1 MKKIFAFCVSIFS
14 LLAFLLSCALPASAL
29 QLSDREDYDLQLN
42 NGTYLKF
49 DEGSLIGG
57 TYRET
62 SQSYAY
68 TLVTV
73 QDATSV
79 DALKEVLGEDLNY
92 PTGTSVGGTYTV
104 KENQYVF
111 SYDDSMDYES
121 LYDIA
126 GVEKVEFAKWDY
138 VGGFIRA
145 MLIDDNDTWVTD
157 NNIDTSTLLMAT
169 VYTEKDV
176 EITAEMFEAVGCPV
190 RHVYMYS
197 EAVIEEGETEW
208 RVYCDLE
215 DLNSYL
221 VFDDAIQQVKTQTEG
236 VVSGGIDFGFT
247 VTGEENFT
255 LDEVT
260 PSRSA
265 SAEGSGLMA
274 SDLEAYDYYSLGT
287 TFYTGEDGSSIPVY
301 TDRYFQ
307 FNDTYTGGTCDQ
319 FSRDYR
325 YVFVTVDDTAAVDV
339 LTETLGEE
347 ETVYYYTV
355 GENQHVFAYD
365 ASTDYENLYDIAG
378 VEKVELAKHL
388 FSSRFSKWTSPATWM
403 EEEGLDAD
411 DLIQAVV
418 TTEDGVELTADTFAD
433 TDFTIRNITQ
443 SGTNENEWFV
453 YFDLVDLT
461 SYQFDAVAQQI
472 DGISSASIILAIEE
486 VGTETLVLDEV
497 TPPVTSAE
505 AICGDVN
512 LDGSVDICDAV
523 LIQQYMADSVI
534 LAQQQTANG
543 DCNGDG
549 VITAEDSAS
558 LLRFLLCI
566 TDTLPET

>member
-1 MKKIFAFCVSIFS
+1 M
-14 LLAFLLSCALPASAL
+14 
-29 QLSDREDYDLQLN
+29 
-42 NGTYLKF
+42 
-49 DEGSLIGG
+49 
-57 TYRET
+57 
-62 SQSYAY
+62 
-68 TLVTV
+68 
-73 QDATSV
+73 
-79 DALKEVLGEDLNY
+79 
-92 PTGTSVGGTYTV
+92 
-104 KENQYVF
+104 
-111 SYDDSMDYES
+111 YEIS
-121 LYDIA
+121 
-126 GVEKVEFAKWDY
+126 GVEKVELGKYNFQTRFSRGLPYNQEDEW
-138 VGGFIRA
+138 I
-145 MLIDDNDTWVTD
+145 
-157 NNIDTSTLLMAT
+157 
-169 VYTEKDV
+169 V
-176 EITAEMFEAVGCPV
+176 EN
-190 RHVYMYS
+190 
-197 EAVIEEGETEW
+197 IEEGSVLTPLLMSIVEMEEGVEPTYEMFADTGYTVQYICPYESLYSENEW
-208 RVYCDLE
+208 CVYYDLV
-215 DLNSYL
+215 DLNSYF
-221 VFDDAIQQVKTQTEG
+221 FDVAAMQVDG
-236 VVSGGIDFGFT
+236 VVSSSTGFNVLDGT
-247 VTGEENFT
+247 ETLV

-260 PSRSA
+260 PSLSA

-365 ASTDYENLYDIAG
+365 ASTDYESLYDIAG

-403 EEEGLDAD
+403 EEEGLDAE

-418 TTEDGVELTADTFAD
+418 ITEDGVELTKDTFAG

-497 TPPVTSAE
+497 TPPITSAE
-505 AICGDVN
+505 TICGDVN

-523 LIQQYMADSVI
+523 LIQQYMADSVT
-534 LAQQQTANG
+534 LGEQQTTNG

>member
-1 MKKIFAFCVSIFS
+1 MKKIFAFCVSIVS
-14 LLAFLLSCALPASAL
+14 LLAFLLPCALPASAL
-29 QLSDREDYDLQLN
+29 QLSDRADYDLQLN

-255 LDEVT
+255 LDALT
-260 PSRSA
+260 PSAIA
-265 SAEGSGLMA
+265 SEPI
-274 SDLEAYDYYSLGT
+274 Y
-287 TFYTGEDGSSIPVY
+287 
-301 TDRYFQ
+301 
-307 FNDTYTGGTCDQ
+307 
-319 FSRDYR
+319 
-325 YVFVTVDDTAAVDV
+325 
-339 LTETLGEE
+339 
-347 ETVYYYTV
+347 
-355 GENQHVFAYD
+355 
-365 ASTDYENLYDIAG
+365 
-378 VEKVELAKHL
+378 
-388 FSSRFSKWTSPATWM
+388 
-403 EEEGLDAD
+403 
-411 DLIQAVV
+411 
-418 TTEDGVELTADTFAD
+418 
-433 TDFTIRNITQ
+433 
-443 SGTNENEWFV
+443 
-453 YFDLVDLT
+453 
-461 SYQFDAVAQQI
+461 
-472 DGISSASIILAIEE
+472 
-486 VGTETLVLDEV
+486 
-497 TPPVTSAE
+497 
-505 AICGDVN
+505 GDVN
-512 LDGSVDICDAV
+512 LDGAVDICDAV
-523 LIQQYMADSVI
+523 ILQQHLADVVTLSE
-534 LAQQQTANG
+534 AQTTNG